1 MRNISL
7 ADLFSD
13 ISSED
18 WLMYNVISIP
28 VIHYHFIIIFSSQP
42 SLTDGGFN
50 NERVI
55 SPVSQGREREMD
67 CFV

>member
-1 MRNISL
+1 MQETEKNE
-7 ADLFSD
+7 LFSD
-13 ISSED
+13 ISTED

-50 NERVI
+50 NGRVI
-55 SPVSQGREREMD
+55 SPVSQGEMD